1 MSAPARAEQPAPPS
15 ASSRIEGAQAE
26 LQQANA
32 RLAELNEQRNAAL
45 LKDDNA
51 TAIALGIEATNL
63 RLTTRAIEDKITLLR
78 EQAAR
83 EDQER
88 RAQERERV
96 IEGIE
101 KKIEKRDA
109 AMADVAAA
117 IKQLAV
123 ASEKA
128 IKLGRDVVNEWT
140 WQAHDLPAALLTPPS
155 ILTAISHEFYKLSY
169 HPRRYGGMDTDPLA
183 GHMLPGSRCPRLEW
197 TEQPE
202 RTRAMVDVV
211 KEASEFARRFL
222 RTGKG
227 SAAVAPTLAEN
238 PPEMAVNPPPTNGGN
253 APQRTDAEQRLSD
266 LRVRMAKL
274 AEDQSPQGE
283 AEYLRVVDEMAKVH
297 AEVAAEKQMERQ
309 HG

>member
-1 MSAPARAEQPAPPS
+1 MPAPARTEPAPSS
-15 ASSRIEGAQAE
+15 ATDRIASAQAE

-32 RLAELNEQRNAAL
+32 RLAELTEQRNAAL

-51 TAIALGIEATNL
+51 TAISLGVEATNL

-101 KKIEKRDA
+101 KKIAQRDRA
-109 AMADVAAA
+109 IYDVAAA

-128 IKLGRDVVNEWT
+128 IKLGRDVIAAWT
-140 WQAHDLPAALLTPPS
+140 WHAHDLAPALLSSPA
-155 ILTAISHEFYKLSY
+155 ILTVISHELYKCSY
-169 HPRRYGGMDTDPLA
+169 HPRRYGGLDTDPLA

-202 RTRAMVDVV
+202 RTRPMVDVV
-211 KEASEFARRFL
+211 ADASTFAKQFL
-222 RTGKG
+222 RTGKSSSG
-227 SAAVAPTLAEN
+227 AVVADVDN
-238 PPEMAVNPPPTNGGN
+238 INIRPTNGQSE
-253 APQRTDAEQRLSD
+253 ATPRTDAEVRLAS
-266 LRVRMAKL
+266 LLKQQAKL
-274 AEDQSPQGE
+274 AEDVSPEGERAYLVVVSEIARVQGE
-283 AEYLRVVDEMAKVH
+283 ID
-297 AEVAAEKQMERQ
+297 AARKMETQQ